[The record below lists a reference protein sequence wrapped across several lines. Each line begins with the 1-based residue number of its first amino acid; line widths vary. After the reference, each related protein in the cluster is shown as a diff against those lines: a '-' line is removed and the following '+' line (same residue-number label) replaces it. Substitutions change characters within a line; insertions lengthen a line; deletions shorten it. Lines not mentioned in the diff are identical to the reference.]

1 MIPHDDALAILKQ
14 QIGNDDIVIAVY
26 GTAVDWHALRPH
38 PLNYFS
44 VGAMGLTAAHGLGLA
59 LGCPERRVIVI
70 DGDGS
75 LAMSLGSL
83 VTVAGAAPKN
93 FVHILWEN
101 GVYQANGGH
110 PLPGRGKVDFAA
122 LALAAGYRAAH
133 RFDDAAIFAQQI
145 GSVLQEEGPVFAG
158 VKIKAN
164 AFQKQDFAPLRAQAL
179 RDAFK
184 AALGT
189 SKAS

>member
-1 MIPHDDALAILKQ
+1 MIPHDDALEILKQ
-14 QIGNDDIVIAVY
+14 HIGDAIVIAVY

-38 PLNYFS
+38 PLNYFC

-59 LGCPERRVIVI
+59 LGRPGKRVIVI

-83 VTVAGAAPKN
+83 ITVAGAAPKN
-93 FVHILWEN
+93 LVHILWEN

-110 PLPGRGKVDFAA
+110 PLPAPGMTDFAG
-122 LALAAGYRAAH
+122 LALAAGYRAAY
-133 RFDDAAIFAQQI
+133 RFDDTANFAQQI
-145 GSVLQEEGPVFAG
+145 GDILAEEGPVFVDLKIDPG
-158 VKIKAN
+158 PVKKRDY
-164 AFQKQDFAPLRAQAL
+164 KPLHSQAL

-184 AALGT
+184 AAL
-189 SKAS
+189 ARA

>member
-1 MIPHDDALAILKQ
+1 VIAHDEALDILKRHVPA
-14 QIGNDDIVIAVY
+14 DDIVVAVY

-59 LGCPERRVIVI
+59 LGRPDKRVIVI

-75 LAMSLGSL
+75 LTMSLGSL
-83 VTVAGAAPKN
+83 VTVAGVAPKN

-110 PLPGRGKVDFAA
+110 PLPAQGVTDYAA

-133 RFDDAAIFAQQI
+133 RFDSAANLAQQI
-145 GSVLQEEGPVFAG
+145 GSILAEEGPVFVG
-158 VKIKAN
+158 LKIAPQP
-164 AFQKQDFAPLRAQAL
+164 FRKQDFAPLRAQAL

-184 AALGT
+184 AELAR
-189 SKAS
+189 A

>member
-1 MIPHDDALAILKQ
+1 MIPHDEALEVLAQHVGDA
-14 QIGNDDIVIAVY
+14 IVVAVY

-44 VGAMGLTAAHGLGLA
+44 VGAMGLAASHGLGLA
-59 LGCPERRVIVI
+59 LGRPDKRVIVI

-75 LAMSLGSL
+75 LAMALGTL
-83 VTVAGAAPKN
+83 MTVAGAAPKN
-93 FVHILWEN
+93 LTHIVWEN

-110 PLPGRGKVDFAA
+110 PLPARGVADFAA

-133 RFDDAAIFAQQI
+133 RFEDKANFAQQI
-145 GSVLQEEGPVFAG
+145 GAVLAQEGPVLVDLKIDPGA
-158 VKIKAN
+158 VKKRDY
-164 AFQKQDFAPLRAQAL
+164 KPLRAQAL

-184 AALGT
+184 AALAG
-189 SKAS
+189 A

>member
-1 MIPHDDALAILKQ
+1 MIAHDEALEILKRHVSGA
-14 QIGNDDIVIAVY
+14 IIVAVY

-44 VGAMGLTAAHGLGLA
+44 VGAMGLAASHGLGLA
-59 LGCPERRVIVI
+59 LGRPDKRVIVL

-75 LAMSLGSL
+75 LTMSLGTL
-83 VTVAGAAPKN
+83 ITVAGAAPKN
-93 FVHILWEN
+93 FVHVLWDN

-110 PLPGRGKVDFAA
+110 PLPARGKTDYAA

-133 RFDDAAIFAQQI
+133 RFGEQADFAQQI
-145 GSVLQEEGPVFAG
+145 GDILQAEGPVFVDLKIDPG
-158 VKIKAN
+158 PVKKRDY
-164 AFQKQDFAPLRAQAL
+164 KPLRAQAL

-184 AALGT
+184 AALAG
-189 SKAS
+189 A

>member
-1 MIPHDDALAILKQ
+1 MIAHDDALAILKR
-14 QIGNDDIVIAVY
+14 QIGDDDIVIAVY

-59 LGCPERRVIVI
+59 LGCPERRVVVI

-83 VTVAGAAPKN
+83 ITVAGAAPKN

-110 PLPGRGKVDFAA
+110 PIPGRARVDFCG
-122 LALAAGYRAAH
+122 LARAAGYHQVHSIATA
-133 RFDDAAIFAQQI
+133 DALEREIDVVLAQ
-145 GSVLQEEGPVFAG
+145 EGPVFAALKIDAG
-158 VKIKAN
+158 PSVKR
-164 AFQKQDFAPLRAQAL
+164 DFSATRAQGL
-179 RDAFK
+179 RDQFRT
-184 AALGT
+184 ALQT
-189 SKAS
+189 T

>member
-38 PLNYFS
+38 PLNYFC

-59 LGCPERRVIVI
+59 LGCPGRRVIVI

-83 VTVAGAAPKN
+83 ITVAGAAPKN
-93 FVHILWEN
+93 FVHMLWEN

-110 PLPGRGKVDFAA
+110 PLPGRGKVDFAG

-164 AFQKQDFAPLRAQAL
+164 PFQKQDFAPLRAQAL

-184 AALGT
+184 QALVQR
-189 SKAS
+189 

>member
-1 MIPHDDALAILKQ
+1 MIAHDDALDILARHV
-14 QIGNDDIVIAVY
+14 GDAIVIAIY

-44 VGAMGLTAAHGLGLA
+44 VGAMGLAASHGLGLA
-59 LGCPERRVIVI
+59 LGRPDKRVIVL

-75 LAMSLGSL
+75 LTMALGTL
-83 VTVAGAAPKN
+83 ITVAGAAPKN
-93 FVHILWEN
+93 FVHVLWEN

-110 PLPGRGKVDFAA
+110 PLPGRGLTDYAG

-133 RFDDAAIFAQQI
+133 RFDDKANFAQQI
-145 GSVLQEEGPVFAG
+145 GSILAEEGPVFVDLKIDPG
-158 VKIKAN
+158 PVKKR
-164 AFQKQDFAPLRAQAL
+164 DYRPLRSQAL

-184 AALGT
+184 AALV
-189 SKAS
+189 SASN

>member
-1 MIPHDDALAILKQ
+1 MIPHDEALAILKQ
-14 QIGNDDIVIAVY
+14 QVGDDDIVIAVY
-26 GTAVDWHALRPH
+26 GTAVDWHALNPR

-59 LGCPERRVIVI
+59 LGCPQRRVIVI

-83 VTVAGAAPKN
+83 LTVAGAAPKN
-93 FVHILWEN
+93 FVHILWDN

-110 PLPGRGKVDFAA
+110 PLPARDKVDFAG

-133 RFDDAAIFAQQI
+133 SFDDAAIFAQRI

-158 VKIKAN
+158 VKIKPN
-164 AFQKQDFAPLRAQAL
+164 PFQKQDFAPLRARAL

-184 AALGT
+184 AAV
-189 SKAS
+189 AR

>member
-1 MIPHDDALAILKQ
+1 MISHDEALEILQ
-14 QIGNDDIVIAVY
+14 RHVRDDDIVIAVY

-38 PLNYFS
+38 PLNYFC

-59 LGCPERRVIVI
+59 LGRPDKRVIVI

-75 LAMSLGSL
+75 LTMSLGSL
-83 VTVAGAAPKN
+83 VTVAGVAPKN

-110 PLPGRGKVDFAA
+110 PLPAQGVTDYAG
-122 LALAAGYRAAH
+122 LALAAGYRTAY
-133 RFDDAAIFAQQI
+133 RFDGADNLAQQI
-145 GSVLQEEGPVFAG
+145 GSILQEEGPVF
-158 VKIKAN
+158 VDLKIEPKPFA
-164 AFQKQDFAPLRAQAL
+164 KQDFKPLRAQAL

-184 AALGT
+184 AAL
-189 SKAS
+189 ARA

>member
-1 MIPHDDALAILKQ
+1 MIPHDEALDILKRHVRD
-14 QIGNDDIVIAVY
+14 DDIVIAVY
-26 GTAVDWHALRPH
+26 GTAVDWHALRPN

-59 LGCPERRVIVI
+59 LGRPDKRVIVI

-75 LAMSLGSL
+75 LTMSLGSL
-83 VTVAGAAPKN
+83 ITVAGAAPKN

-110 PLPGRGKVDFAA
+110 PLPAQGVTDYCGMA
-122 LALAAGYRAAH
+122 LSAGYRTGY
-133 RFDDAAIFAQQI
+133 RFNSSANLEQQI
-145 GSVLQEEGPVFAG
+145 GSALREEGPVF
-158 VKIKAN
+158 VDLKIAPQP
-164 AFQKQDFAPLRAQAL
+164 FQKQDFKPLRSQAL

-184 AALGT
+184 AAL
-189 SKAS
+189 ARA

>member
-1 MIPHDDALAILKQ
+1 MIAHDEALEILARHVA
-14 QIGNDDIVIAVY
+14 DSIVIAVY

-59 LGCPERRVIVI
+59 LGCPGRRVIVM

-83 VTVAGAAPKN
+83 ITVAGAAPKN

-110 PLPGRGKVDFAA
+110 PLPGRGKVDFAG

-133 RFDDAAIFAQQI
+133 RFDDAAIF
-145 GSVLQEEGPVFAG
+145 
-158 VKIKAN
+158 
-164 AFQKQDFAPLRAQAL
+164 
-179 RDAFK
+179 
-184 AALGT
+184 
-189 SKAS
+189 